1 MKGAAMSE
9 LENIVHHIV
18 QHEEERQ
25 AEKIKLE
32 SEIKA
37 LEEVLEHGIST
48 KFVEDEVI
56 YVYSPKTA
64 HDMREKL
71 EENYKQLHAQLTIP
85 KSIADELKGA
95 IGATNFESTPYSIKL
110 DEDGYLKMWASLR
123 NKKLSEQ
130 AYKFC
135 WNNTRVFDTYLNPLT
150 RDLVKVVEG

>member
-1 MKGAAMSE
+1 MSE

-48 KFVEDEVI
+48 KFVEEEVI

-85 KSIADELKGA
+85 KSIADKLDKF
-95 IGATNFESTPYSIKL
+95 IKTDFESLGHEEWWIQENGLIEWFSKTPNCYIK
-110 DEDGYLKMWASLR
+110 DAYLAGKALGV
-123 NKKLSEQ
+123 N
-130 AYKFC
+130 
-135 WNNTRVFDTYLNPLT
+135 
-150 RDLVKVVEG
+150 LVKVVEND

>member
-1 MKGAAMSE
+1 MGMKGAAMSE

-48 KFVEDEVI
+48 KFVEEEVI

-71 EENYKQLHAQLTIP
+71 EENYKQLHAQLMIT
-85 KSIADELKGA
+85 KSIAEKIDKFIKVLHFLNEFEAIKFLSAMDLNGDRAPQWLKDNPMLVFA
-95 IGATNFESTPYSIKL
+95 
-110 DEDGYLKMWASLR
+110 YLAGKALG
-123 NKKLSEQ
+123 
-130 AYKFC
+130 
-135 WNNTRVFDTYLNPLT
+135 V
-150 RDLVKVVEG
+150 DLVKVVEG

>member
-1 MKGAAMSE
+1 MSE

-48 KFVEDEVI
+48 KFVEEEAI

-85 KSIADELKGA
+85 KSIAEILGKYDEYNPTADKLIIMA
-95 IGATNFESTPYSIKL
+95 YRDYQEFHDWIIK
-110 DEDGYLKMWASLR
+110 DWVKNDNIARAYLAGKALGVDS
-123 NKKLSEQ
+123 
-130 AYKFC
+130 
-135 WNNTRVFDTYLNPLT
+135 
-150 RDLVKVVEG
+150 VKVVEG

>member
-1 MKGAAMSE
+1 MSE
-9 LENIVHHIV
+9 LEKIVDHVV
-18 QHEEERQ
+18 QHEEKRQ

-48 KFVEDEVI
+48 KFVEEEVI

-85 KSIADELKGA
+85 KSIADEL
-95 IGATNFESTPYSIKL
+95 
-110 DEDGYLKMWASLR
+110 DG
-123 NKKLSEQ
+123 
-130 AYKFC
+130 
-135 WNNTRVFDTYLNPLT
+135 LNPVKGENKIELLFEGYNNSFLSPELMWVCLKNNNLNLCALYLAGKALGA
-150 RDLVKVVEG
+150 DLVKVVEG

>member
-1 MKGAAMSE
+1 MSE

-18 QHEEERQ
+18 QHEEERK

-32 SEIKA
+32 SEIKG

-48 KFVEDEVI
+48 KFVEEEVI

-85 KSIADELKGA
+85 KSIA
-95 IGATNFESTPYSIKL
+95 
-110 DEDGYLKMWASLR
+110 
-123 NKKLSEQ
+123 EQ
-130 AYKFC
+130 ADKIAYYALKKEGAEEFHQWFDYKQDEYMDV
-135 WNNTRVFDTYLNPLT
+135 VFAYLNPLT

>member
-1 MKGAAMSE
+1 MSE

-48 KFVEDEVI
+48 KFVEEEVI

-71 EENYKQLHAQLTIP
+71 EENYKQLHAQLMIT
-85 KSIADELKGA
+85 KSIAEKIDKFIKVLHFLNEFEAIKFLSAMDLNGDRAPQWLKDNPMLVFA
-95 IGATNFESTPYSIKL
+95 
-110 DEDGYLKMWASLR
+110 YLAGKALG
-123 NKKLSEQ
+123 
-130 AYKFC
+130 
-135 WNNTRVFDTYLNPLT
+135 V
-150 RDLVKVVEG
+150 DLVKVVEG

>member
-1 MKGAAMSE
+1 MSE
-9 LENIVHHIV
+9 LEKIVDHIV
-18 QHEEERQ
+18 QHEEKRQ

-48 KFVEDEVI
+48 KFVENEVI

-85 KSIADELKGA
+85 KSIAEMADKQETTKLKFDDYD
-95 IGATNFESTPYSIKL
+95 NEFFPYFKWSTEFDKQHGKFSSS
-110 DEDGYLKMWASLR
+110 YLLEA
-123 NKKLSEQ
+123 
-130 AYKFC
+130 
-135 WNNTRVFDTYLNPLT
+135 YLNPLT

>member
-1 MKGAAMSE
+1 MSE

-48 KFVEDEVI
+48 KFVEEEVI

-85 KSIADELKGA
+85 KSIADEIDCVVNPIGQIVLKSGILSDFTVEA
-95 IGATNFESTPYSIKL
+95 ISWIYKNNEN
-110 DEDGYLKMWASLR
+110 GYIAI
-123 NKKLSEQ
+123 
-130 AYKFC
+130 AYA
-135 WNNTRVFDTYLNPLT
+135 NPLT

>member
-1 MKGAAMSE
+1 MSE

-48 KFVEDEVI
+48 KFVEEEVI

-85 KSIADELKGA
+85 KSIADELDQ
-95 IGATNFESTPYSIKL
+95 IYEDTEEYQTNVAQMFSSMQPYFVLESYPEIL
-110 DEDGYLKMWASLR
+110 HWLEDDVKNTNVVLAYLAGKALG
-123 NKKLSEQ
+123 
-130 AYKFC
+130 
-135 WNNTRVFDTYLNPLT
+135 V
-150 RDLVKVVEG
+150 DLVKVGEG

>member
-1 MKGAAMSE
+1 MSE

-48 KFVEDEVI
+48 KFVEEEVI

-71 EENYKQLHAQLTIP
+71 EENYKQFHTQLTIP
-85 KSIADELKGA
+85 KSIAEKTVGYFNNDRPNSFERSTLFVGTQWSSDINGDDFDEKEFDKRIQIVGA
-95 IGATNFESTPYSIKL
+95 
-110 DEDGYLKMWASLR
+110 
-123 NKKLSEQ
+123 
-130 AYKFC
+130 
-135 WNNTRVFDTYLNPLT
+135 YLNPLT
-150 RDLVKVVEG
+150 RDLVKVVEGWNETILGN